1 MNIRKT
7 IEFLSSILLLLCIS
21 VLPIYILI
29 TFQTNKDIIVHVND
43 INQLFLQLEQSHKA
57 NAEILFDS
65 LEFRRIEYNCYFSA
79 ENTEFN
85 KAFNI
90 SQKKYLEYLAHDK
103 KLSPENKKLLIQYM
117 SIVEETFNA
126 RLQLMNKLSQYES
139 KRPTYLKLHFTN
151 AENIIKSMEKKHNA
165 NCNICSKN
173 NNEKSENMEKTN
185 TSFTGEV
192 KKVLTPIE
200 PITKILD
207 RPIPIKD
214 KEIEIENKNIEK

>member
-7 IEFLSSILLLLCIS
+7 IEFLSSVLLLLCIS

-29 TFQTNKDIIVHVND
+29 TFQTNKDIIAHVND

-65 LEFRRIEYNCYFSA
+65 LEFRRIEYKCYFSA

-126 RLQLMNKLSQYES
+126 RVQLMNKLSQYES
-139 KRPTYLKLHFTN
+139 KRPSYLKLHFTN
-151 AENIIKSMEKKHNA
+151 AEQIIKSMEEKHNA
-165 NCNICSKN
+165 NCDICPKN
-173 NNEKSENMEKTN
+173 NNEESENMEKTN

-207 RPIPIKD
+207 SPIPIKD